1 MGMKLLCI
9 EIPLNPVVGVIQKI
23 AVSPEKDK
31 PVIMTEILGRRGEEE
46 KRTQEK
52 KRKKEIHCE
61 GGMNRE
67 TGNTELKPFLF
78 LLNKDGRQVEG
89 MVSLFERLDYL
100 E

>member
-31 PVIMTEILGRRGEEE
+31 PVIMTEILGEKRKRGEE
-46 KRTQEK
+46 
-52 KRKKEIHCE
+52 RKKEIHCE